1 MMSYKLEML
10 EKILKE
16 FKIELDD
23 HIQIQETN
31 PNELNDMC
39 IKSYKKD
46 IVSLEN
52 KIKEL
57 RGE

>member
-1 MMSYKLEML
+1 MSDKLRML
-10 EKILKE
+10 EKTLKE

-31 PNELNDMC
+31 PSELNDMC

-46 IVSLEN
+46 IISLEN